1 MQATLKSQV
10 VTEEVLAGPFRLKG
24 LNDYRD
30 VFIKR
35 SLNTDER
42 SKFKFLKEDV
52 KSRYKERSMKGRK
65 VLGASSG

>member
-35 SLNTDER
+35 SLNKDER
-42 SKFKFLKEDV
+42 SKFKFLKDV
-52 KSRYKERSMKGRK
+52 KSRYKERSMKGK